1 MERRSTSFFAGG
13 VFRSLISLTI
23 FMVLSGLLAS
33 EDRTFSQASGLET
46 GIRLRE
52 QGRYEQSLEIL
63 EKEINSTYSKENPGY
78 RGRCWLNLALDYWN
92 LGEVSRA
99 ENAFIYV
106 LALVGEIKDEGLKD
120 YAQTALHIIK
130 LYREGKA
137 KKGAKQYKVSEK
149 MLKAA
154 QRLAKD
160 KGLKDL
166 ELKCLFQLSFAYF
179 YQNYLQSYFECNS
192 EVVRIAEE
200 IRNYYDLF
208 RGLNNIGTYY
218 FINKNILKSH
228 DYFDRALVLAE
239 KEKLLPKD
247 PVILFNL
254 AVTSS
259 QLGLYDLSE
268 NYIERALEF
277 YQKGDD
283 LATTI
288 SLLSQLAISIHKK
301 TRMNGS
307 LPNRERPRE
316 LLSTALELS
325 RQAGLKDQEA
335 EMLNNLGFVLLE
347 VEPERARTLCL
358 QSLKLGEELGKQK
371 VIAASLNNLATL
383 SFKENDIDRAQE
395 LYSRA
400 LSIAL
405 KVDYWSEIWTNYY
418 GLARCLERR
427 GKYEKAFQTYQKAL
441 EALAPVRDSIT
452 FDLYRIR
459 FDRSKK
465 DVYEGLIRSLV
476 KYRLGHPGQRAD
488 KLVFSALNNIKARVF
503 MEELSRLSS
512 GREGDNQV
520 EELNKLDRMI
530 SDFVSQ
536 SEKVQDETAF
546 SRLAELEYRYL
557 RLRELNGH
565 GQAALSNSR
574 TAMPGLEQVQKEA
587 LSGNELVLDFFL
599 GKEASYCF
607 VISRDH
613 FRIIQLPVEQEI
625 EKSIRLY
632 IKLLASPAVAEE
644 DLRMAGR
651 RIAQLLLPVED
662 LRSKKFSSLI
672 IIPDGH
678 LNWLPFE
685 TLIVDDPK
693 YPEGRYLVESHNVY
707 YIPALAMVNRYR
719 VDDRVNGYGRE
730 LLAFGNPYHSRWFNN
745 QVRARIYFAE
755 GIHPDPDFYLGS
767 LPFSQKEIKQL
778 AKLFPKNSCDLFLR
792 KKASEDNL
800 KSLNLSRYRIIHFA
814 CHGLI
819 SEKFPQRSSL
829 VLSSFKKS
837 SEDGFLTAR
846 EIYTLR
852 LNSELVVLAACQ
864 SSRGTIERA
873 EGVIGLPR
881 IFLLAGSQAVISSL
895 WSVNDRSSQEL
906 MLQFY
911 RSLLDGQSKDEALRQ
926 AKLRMMR
933 KGKSHPY
940 YWAGYILT
948 GDARSIY

>member
-13 VFRSLISLTI
+13 VFRSLVSLTI
-23 FMVLSGLLAS
+23 FLVLSGLLAS
-33 EDRTFSQASGLET
+33 DDRTFSQASGLER

-63 EKEINSTYSKENPGY
+63 EKEINSTYSQENPGY

-106 LALVGEIKDEGLKD
+106 LALVGEIKDEGLRD

-137 KKGAKQYKVSEK
+137 FRERKKLKEAEK
-149 MLKAA
+149 IFYEAINLSKRNEMH
-154 QRLAKD
+154 
-160 KGLKDL
+160 
-166 ELKCLFQLSFAYF
+166 EFTLKCLRQLSFVFWNGNELEPILGLNEEALYISNKLNNFYEQVRSLNQLGAYYF
-179 YQNYLQSYFECNS
+179 YKKY
-192 EVVRIAEE
+192 
-200 IRNYYDLF
+200 
-208 RGLNNIGTYY
+208 
-218 FINKNILKSH
+218 ILKSH

-239 KEKLLPKD
+239 KEKLLAKD
-247 PVILFNL
+247 SVILFNL

-268 NYIERALEF
+268 HYIERALEF

-325 RQAGLKDQEA
+325 RQAGLKYQEA

-347 VEPERARTLCL
+347 VEPERARRLCL
-358 QSLKLGEELGKQK
+358 QSLKLGEELGEQK
-371 VIAASLNNLATL
+371 VIAASLNNLATM
-383 SFKENDIDRAQE
+383 SFRENDVNRAQE

-400 LSIAL
+400 LSVAL
-405 KVDYWSEIWTNYY
+405 KVDYWPEIWTNYY
-418 GLARCLERR
+418 GLARCLEQR
-427 GKYEKAFQTYQKAL
+427 GNYEKAFQTYQKAL

-452 FDLYRIR
+452 FDLYRIG
-459 FDRSKK
+459 FDRGKK

-476 KYRLGHPGQRAD
+476 KYRLGHPGYRAD

-520 EELNKLDRMI
+520 EELNKIDRMI
-530 SDFVSQ
+530 SDFLSQ
-536 SEKVQDETAF
+536 AEKVQDETAF

-557 RLRELNGH
+557 RLRELNGQ

-574 TAMPGLEQVQKEA
+574 TTMPGLEQVQKEV

-599 GKEASYCF
+599 GQEASYCF

-613 FRIIQLPVEQEI
+613 FRIIQLPAEQEI

-651 RIAQLLLPVED
+651 RIGQLLLPVED
-662 LRSKKFSSLI
+662 LRSENFSTLI

-685 TLIVDDPK
+685 ALIVDDPK
-693 YPEGRYLVESHNVY
+693 YPEGQYLVETHNVY
-707 YIPALAMVNRYR
+707 YIPALAMVNRPR
-719 VDDRVNGYGRE
+719 VDNQVNGYTRE

-755 GIHPDPDFYLGS
+755 GIHPDPDFHLGS

-778 AKLFPKNSCDLFLR
+778 VKLFPENSCDLFLR
-792 KKASEDNL
+792 NKASEENL
-800 KSLNLSRYRIIHFA
+800 KSVNLSQYRIIHFA

-881 IFLLAGSQAVISSL
+881 VFLLAGSQAVISSL

-926 AKLRMMR
+926 AKLQMIR

-940 YWAGYILT
+940 YWAGFILT